1 MKKSTATVLII
12 EDNEDIRDSTAEIL
26 GLAGYVVYTA
36 ENGKKGVEL
45 ALNHLPDIIL
55 CDIMMPELDGY
66 GVLYMLGKNEKTAGI
81 PFIFI
86 TAKTERTD
94 MRKGMEMG
102 ADDYLTKPFDDME
115 LLNAIETRLAK
126 REITLK
132 GSANS
137 RSLDLLMDEA
147 KSAKLLSDLSEKSR
161 QRSYKKKQAVYSDGD
176 YLSHVFLIKS
186 GGVRTFMVYQDGREI
201 ATGMLGPGDF
211 FGYDSVLLNMPCTDN
226 AETLDST
233 ELHLLSRDDFHS
245 LLFKNPGISKKFIEL
260 LSGNVREK
268 QEQLLNL
275 AYNSVRKRV
284 ADALI
289 SLAKKFGGTDS
300 DSTTIK
306 ISRDDLAA
314 MVGTANETVSRTL
327 SDFKDEKLIEKEAS
341 TIKILSITRLSQI
354 KQ

>member
-1 MKKSTATVLII
+1 MKRSASTVLII
-12 EDNEDIRDSTAEIL
+12 EDNEDIRSSTAEIL
-26 GLAGYVVYTA
+26 ELADYKVYTA

-66 GVLYMLGKNEKTAGI
+66 GVLYLLGKNEQTAGI

-115 LLNAIETRLAK
+115 LLNAIETRLSK
-126 REITLK
+126 RETVAK
-132 GSANS
+132 GSGS
-137 RSLDLLMDEA
+137 SHSLDLLMDEA
-147 KSAKLLSDLSEKSR
+147 RSAKLLGELSDKSR
-161 QRSYKKKQAVYSDGD
+161 QRNYKKKQSVYSDGD
-176 YLSHVFLIKS
+176 HLSHVFLIKS
-186 GGVRTFMVYQDGREI
+186 GAVRTYMIYKDGREI
-201 ATGMLGPGDF
+201 ATGMLGPGEF
-211 FGYDSVLLNMPCTDN
+211 FGYDSVLLNKPCTDN
-226 AETLDST
+226 AETIDTT
-233 ELHLLSRDDFHS
+233 ELTLLSRDDFNS

-284 ADALI
+284 ADALL
-289 SLAKKFGGTDS
+289 SLAEKFGEKES
-300 DSTTIK
+300 DMATLK
-306 ISRDDLAA
+306 VSRDDLAA

-327 SDFKDEKLIEKEAS
+327 SDFRDEKLIVKEAS
-341 TIKILSITRLSQI
+341 TIKILSIARLGKI

>member
-1 MKKSTATVLII
+1 MKKPVITVLII
-12 EDNEDIRDSTAEIL
+12 EDNDDIRGSTAEIL
-26 GLAGYVVYTA
+26 ELTGYDVHVA
-36 ENGKKGVEL
+36 ENGRKGVEL
-45 ALNHLPDIIL
+45 AITHLPDIIL

-66 GVLYMLGKNEKTAGI
+66 GVLYLLSKNEQTAGI

-86 TAKTERTD
+86 TAKTERGD

-115 LLNAIETRLAK
+115 LLNAIETRLSKKEAAK
-126 REITLK
+126 K
-132 GSANS
+132 YSGNS
-137 RSLDLLMDEA
+137 QSFEFLMDEA
-147 KSAKLLSDLSEKSR
+147 RASKLLTKFSENSR
-161 QRSYKKKQAVYSDGD
+161 QRTYKKKQSVYSEGD
-176 YLSHVFLIKS
+176 YLSHVFMIKS
-186 GGVRTFMVYQDGREI
+186 GGVRTFKTYQDGREI
-201 ATGMLGPGDF
+201 ATGMLGPGEF
-211 FGYDSVLLNMPCTDN
+211 FGYESILLNKSCSDN
-226 AETLDST
+226 AEVLEDTA
-233 ELHLLSRDDFHS
+233 LHLLTREDFNS

-268 QEQLLNL
+268 QDQLLKL

-289 SLAKKFGGTDS
+289 SLAAKFSENES
-300 DSTTIK
+300 DIATIK
-306 ISRDDLAA
+306 ISRYDLAA

-341 TIKILSITRLSQI
+341 VIIILSIDKLSKI